1 MSKNS
6 HTSRGKNKTESGS
19 LKLPT
24 FRIEGE
30 KKGQRK
36 AETIDAEGEIEE
48 NSEKHGRGEFP
59 EKGGISFTYL
69 RDCQEVEEN
78 KDCI

>member
-6 HTSRGKNKTESGS
+6 HILRGKNKTESAS

-30 KKGQRK
+30 KKDRGK
-36 AETIDAEGEIEE
+36 AETIEAEGEIEE
-48 NSEKHGRGEFP
+48 NSEKHGRGEFQ
-59 EKGGISFTYL
+59 EKGGISFRYL